1 MKKTRNSLLASLLL
15 SIGLFGLLLFS
26 TSRPEPKDDSPSIWA
41 VNQGLQLEMKW
52 LLDEEVADFATVQ
65 DTLSFYAQQL
75 ATINIPMRWQ
85 LNQCC
90 GDQSLLQDLTGGP
103 EAYQFTMDMTFPSE
117 NARYAAVELA
127 MEKGFVQTDL
137 KRLNFWEAEGSA
149 NLLLP
154 IPGQKGRV
162 LQINNSAVR
171 ITAAPQ
177 LDQPFPLS

>member
-1 MKKTRNSLLASLLL
+1 MKKNQAALLTSLLL
-15 SIGLFGLLLFS
+15 SIGLFGLLLFG

-52 LLDEEVADFATVQ
+52 LLDADMADFATVQ

-75 ATINIPMRWQ
+75 ADINLSMRWQ

-90 GDQSLLQDLTGGP
+90 GDPELLQAFTGGP
-103 EAYQFTMDMTFPSE
+103 EAYNFTMDITFPSE
-117 NARYAAVELA
+117 NARYAAVEKFIGLGYA
-127 MEKGFVQTDL
+127 QTDL
-137 KRLNFWEAEGSA
+137 KRLSFWEAEGRV
-149 NLLLP
+149 NIQLP
-154 IPGQKGRV
+154 IPGQKGRM
-162 LQINNSAVR
+162 LEISNSALH

>member
-1 MKKTRNSLLASLLL
+1 MKKTRNTLLTSLLL

-26 TSRPEPKDDSPSIWA
+26 TSGPEPKSDSNGIWA
-41 VNQGLQLEMKW
+41 VNQGLHLEMKW
-52 LLDEEVADFATVQ
+52 LLDNEVADFATVQ

-75 ATINIPMRWQ
+75 ATINIPMSWS

-90 GDQSLLQDLTGGP
+90 GDQALRQALTGGP
-103 EAYQFTMDMTFPSE
+103 DAYQFTMDMTFFSE

-127 MEKGFVQTDL
+127 MAKGFVQSDM

-149 NLLLP
+149 SLYLP
-154 IPGQKGRV
+154 VPGQKGRV
-162 LQINNSAVR
+162 LQINNSAVS